1 MENILEKITGS
12 NLENHIGLIWL
23 IAAGIYL
30 FIVYLRLKCRRYRAF
45 MVQTGENLELEIR
58 KMTSWIEGLL
68 VADGF
73 VLFVGI
79 LSLLPP
85 DSDRYL
91 TAESAGVTFLLLTA
105 VSVVIILI
113 CSGILFLL
121 LEAGKC
127 FIEKIKKS

>member
-1 MENILEKITGS
+1 MENILEKIIGS
-12 NLENHIGLIWL
+12 NLENHIGIIWL

-30 FIVYLRLKCRRYRAF
+30 FIVYLRVKSRCYRTF
-45 MVQTGENLELEIR
+45 MAQTGNNLDREIR

-68 VADGF
+68 VTDGF

-85 DSDRYL
+85 DSDSYL
-91 TAESAGVTFLLLTA
+91 TVESAGVTFLLLTA
-105 VSVVIILI
+105 VSAVIILI
-113 CSGILFLL
+113 CSGFLYLL

-127 FIEKIKKS
+127 FIEKIRKS